1 MKFGGN
7 TPVSSRSKRGRQQ
20 AKQYNLH
27 NLHRNSHN
35 RNWIEQRETS
45 GLEGKDKNL
54 TDFYSCIII
63 IIAFMYVIY
72 SYVPETN
79 HILSV
84 YSVATVL
91 YLVFAKCN
99 DISHMQYVMCIT
111 TALSAVCMQCPI
123 RLVPVIPLFRDF
135 LVCCSG
141 TV

>member
-91 YLVFAKCN
+91 YLQSLLNVMIYRTCN
-99 DISHMQYVMCIT
+99 TLC
-111 TALSAVCMQCPI
+111 ALQQHFPQFVCSAQ
-123 RLVPVIPLFRDF
+123 
-135 LVCCSG
+135 
-141 TV
+141 